1 MKQNKKI
8 RFPIWAEMILVIALV
23 VAFVA
28 IRIYLLDRNGC
39 EIQGGISFFE
49 AAQVSGTALP
59 PLGLQNLSV
68 SGVYTYLLHFVL
80 SFFGNRQDAA
90 IWFQNAVYLLGMIL
104 FYFAIRIA
112 VGNVLAIPFLAVA
125 ALLPTFVFGGDHIRV
140 LEPCVLVWT
149 AIGIAL
155 FVLAVIYRL
164 VRGAIKK
171 RRKAI
176 PVSSSEEA
184 AQSVVSRSEE
194 TVQNSW
200 EESEPKPRKRT
211 DPIPNPLPGPKKHVK
226 RELDFDIE
234 PEENRLEFDHKIS
247 ENDDFD
253 L

>member
-23 VAFVA
+23 AASVA

-49 AAQVSGTALP
+49 AAQVNGTALP
-59 PLGLQNLSV
+59 SLSLQNLSV
-68 SGVYTYLLHFVL
+68 SEVYMQFLRSVL
-80 SFFGNRQDAA
+80 SFFGNRQEAA
-90 IWFQNAVYLLGMIL
+90 IWFQNAMFLLWMLL
-104 FYFAIRIA
+104 FYFVIRIA
-112 VGNVLAIPFLAVA
+112 VGRMLAIPFLAVT
-125 ALLPTFVFGGDHIRV
+125 ALFPTVVFGVSHICV
-140 LEPCVLVWT
+140 LTPGVLVWT
-149 AIGIAL
+149 AIGIVL
-155 FVLAVIYRL
+155 LVLAVIYRL
-164 VRGAIKK
+164 VRSAIK
-171 RRKAI
+171 RRREVI
-176 PVSSSEEA
+176 PAGSNEEA
-184 AQSVVSRSEE
+184 VQTIDSRSEE
-194 TVQNSW
+194 SVATSQA
-200 EESEPKPRKRT
+200 ESEPKPRKRT